1 MALKLN
7 NSLSSKKQAAIT
19 KRPITR
25 RKCQQQ
31 PKENTK
37 KSQVLIPQI
46 IYPRIKRQSKVDWP
60 LTFDETLAEIMG
72 MIIHNGKILRDE
84 SAIQIRNTSKFFEF
98 EDRLTTLLKTI
109 EIELN
114 VKSRYWPGM
123 YQQQAPRIS
132 SAEFTHTFLDMLECS
147 RLDQLLG
154 VEKVPMIVKQS
165 PLPIQKAFLDGYLST
180 CATKFVVHE
189 EKYYVQVIPYMPS
202 YVDELVKMLN
212 LQKVECI
219 TMENYF
225 LTDFGVTIEAGY
237 AES

>member
-1 MALKLN
+1 MALELN
-7 NSLSSKKQAAIT
+7 DSLSSKKQAAIT

-25 RKCQQQ
+25 QKCQQQ

-37 KSQVLIPQI
+37 KSQVLTPQI

-72 MIIHNGKILRDE
+72 MIIHNGKVSRKEDM
-84 SAIQIRNTSKFFEF
+84 IQVRNTSKFFEF
-98 EDRLTTLLKTI
+98 EERLTELLDKI
-109 EIELN
+109 GIKLN
-114 VKSRYWPGM
+114 LKSRYWPGM

-132 SAEFTHTFLDMLECS
+132 NSEFTHTFLDMLDCS

-154 VEKVPMIVKQS
+154 IEKVPQIVKLS

-180 CATKFVVHE
+180 CATKIVVYE
-189 EKYYVQVIPYMPS
+189 EKKYVCVIPYVKS
-202 YVDELVKMLN
+202 FVKELVDMLK

-219 TMENYF
+219 EMQDYF
-225 LTDFGVTIEAGY
+225 LTDFGENLEARNIE
-237 AES
+237 S